1 MEEQTERADDDS
13 PDRDATGSTT
23 PTTADRLD
31 TLIVEVRESNRLL
44 NRIAHALEDRKG
56 ATPL

>member
-1 MEEQTERADDDS
+1 MEEQTERADDDG